1 MYGTCNTAANVAAK
15 VVTCPAFT
23 SLYEGATI
31 RVKFTYGNS
40 VDYEDGS
47 TEIYA
52 TMNVNNTGAKSI
64 NLYGAAHVSSGLSG
78 SWNPGSII
86 TFTYNGTAWIANDYH
101 DDRTVYATG
110 SGLTTSYEL
119 TDAGVETRTFKH
131 SNSVTAQTTQAV
143 YPIKIDAQGH
153 ISAYGSAVSPL
164 TSHQTIKQDGVTGAT
179 VNRFGTCATAAGTAA
194 KTVSI
199 TTGTFSLEAGATV
212 AVKFTNANTAGT
224 PTLNVNSSGAKN
236 IFHKGAQITTG
247 NNKALLKGVVNFIYD
262 GTQWHIVG
270 ADSTYTASTTS
281 VGSASGWSAGSVPT
295 LGTAIAAD
303 DITAWS
309 AGSVPTLG
317 DAIAADDI
325 TAWSAGTV
333 PTLGTAIAADDITA
347 WSAGTAASASVASG
361 ILTLTNGTA
370 PSLSYTARS
379 IPNVTSVGTAPSLSY
394 TARSIPNVTSVGT
407 APSLSYT
414 ARSIPNV
421 TSVGTAPSLTITS
434 TTVANGV
441 TQS

>member
-1 MYGTCNTAANVAAK
+1 MYGTCNTAANVGAK
-15 VVTCPAFT
+15 VVTCPALT

-31 RVKFTYGNS
+31 RVKFTNGNS
-40 VDYEDGS
+40 VNFEDGDP
-47 TEIYA
+47 EYYA
-52 TMNVNNTGAKSI
+52 TMNVNNTGDKPILLWNNAYI
-64 NLYGAAHVSSGLSG
+64 SSGLTG
-78 SWNPGSII
+78 SWNAGSII
-86 TFTYNGTAWIANDYH
+86 TFTYNGSAWVMNDFH
-101 DDRTVYATG
+101 NNRTTYAAGT
-110 SGLTTSYEL
+110 GLTVTWTG
-119 TDAGVETRTFKH
+119 TDAGTYTNTFNH
-131 SNSVTAQTTQAV
+131 ANSITAQTTQAV
-143 YPIKIDAQGH
+143 YPIAIDAQGH
-153 ISAYGSAVSPL
+153 ITSYGTSITPL

-179 VNRFGTCATAAGTAA
+179 ANRFGTCGTAAGTAA

-309 AGSVPTLG
+309 AGS
-317 DAIAADDI
+317 
-325 TAWSAGTV
+325 
-333 PTLGTAIAADDITA
+333 
-347 WSAGTAASASVASG
+347 AASASVASG

-379 IPNVTSVGTAPSLSY
+379 IPNVTSVGTAPSL
-394 TARSIPNVTSVGT
+394 
-407 APSLSYT
+407 
-414 ARSIPNV
+414 
-421 TSVGTAPSLTITS
+421 TITS